1 MITSK
6 NDQIII
12 DPDFIRAP
20 RIRAPRIRVR
30 RISALRRGDGMT
42 QQFRSLRRSNEWS
55 HSMRRALIASGGRLC
70 QLLVS
75 RKGLQGLKEHPGAGL
90 FSEGAR

>member
-1 MITSK
+1 
-6 NDQIII
+6 
-12 DPDFIRAP
+12 
-20 RIRAPRIRVR
+20 
-30 RISALRRGDGMT
+30 MT

-55 HSMRRALIASGGRLC
+55 HSMLRALIASGGRLC